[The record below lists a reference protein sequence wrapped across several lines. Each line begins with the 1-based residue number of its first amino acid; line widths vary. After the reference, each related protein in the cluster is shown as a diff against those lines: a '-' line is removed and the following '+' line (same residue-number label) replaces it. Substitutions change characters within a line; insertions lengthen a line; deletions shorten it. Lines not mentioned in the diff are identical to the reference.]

1 MTSPIRWLR
10 TLARHYPSLLVSG
23 VCHAAI
29 GEIERAI
36 KEAGC
41 TGCFR
46 LPTKDAPTYDMDCG
60 ECSRFY
66 ADMYATEGTSK

>member
-1 MTSPIRWLR
+1 MPEMTP
-10 TLARHYPSLLVSG
+10 
-23 VCHAAI
+23 
-29 GEIERAI
+29 EAI
-36 KEAGC
+36 KRLQAIFEAEVKAKHSC

-66 ADMYATEGTSK
+66 ADMYATAEIEE